1 MKTAYFDCTSGIS
14 GDMFLGA
21 LVDAGLDIERLG
33 EAVEA
38 LGIKGLK
45 VEARKVKR
53 LGFAATKVSVIAPG
67 QEKHRTL
74 ADVVRIISA
83 SSLSHRVKATATRIF
98 TRLATAEAKVHG
110 EDIQKVHFH
119 EVGAL
124 DSIADV
130 VGAAA
135 ALELMEIES
144 CVFSAIP
151 VGSGTVKTAHG
162 VLPVPA
168 PATAELLLGVPLAE
182 SDETGELTTPTGAA
196 IVGELG
202 DRFGGMPAMTV
213 EAIGCG
219 AGTREGKRTPNI
231 LRVFTGE
238 LFPAATARDVVV
250 IEAALDDI
258 TGEALAAALERILEA
273 GAADAYATAIM
284 MKKGRP
290 GHLVTLIAAEED
302 EPAVLEALFRETSTI
317 GARVT
322 RTPRAILDRE
332 IRELPSPYGSFRAK
346 VGRWRGKVT
355 SAKPEFEDARKLAE
369 DAGKPFKLVYAE
381 LMEIAT
387 RLIDRDT

>member
-21 LVDAGLDIERLG
+21 LVDAGLKIERLR

-38 LGIKGLK
+38 LGIKGLE

-53 LGFAATKVSVIAPG
+53 LGFAATKVSVSAPG
-67 QEKHRTL
+67 QKKHRTL
-74 ADVVRIISA
+74 ADIERIISA
-83 SSLSHRVKATATRIF
+83 SSLTQRVKTTAIRIF
-98 TRLATAEAKVHG
+98 TRLGEAEAKVHG
-110 EDIQKVHFH
+110 EDIEKVHFH

-124 DSIADV
+124 DSIADI

-135 ALELMEIES
+135 ALELLEIEH
-144 CVFSAIP
+144 CFFSAIP

-182 SDETGELTTPTGAA
+182 SGETGELTTPTGAA
-196 IVGELG
+196 IVAELG
-202 DRFGGMPAMTV
+202 EGFGGMPAMRV
-213 EAIGCG
+213 EQIGCG

-238 LFPAATARDVVV
+238 LSSDATARDVVV
-250 IEAALDDI
+250 IEASLDDI
-258 TGEALAAALERILEA
+258 TGEALAAALERILAA

-290 GHLVTLIAAEED
+290 GHLVTLIAARED
-302 EPAVLEALFRETSTI
+302 EPAVLEALFTETSTI

-332 IRELPSPYGSFRAK
+332 VRELPSPYGSFRVK

-369 DAGKPFKLVYAE
+369 DARMPFKLVYAA
-381 LMEIAT
+381 LMEIAA
-387 RLIDRDT
+387 RLIERDT